1 MRRLVLASQSP
12 RRRELLESAGFAFT
26 VSPLQISEIPDEN
39 LNLTDQV
46 RDIAV
51 RKATEWLRHAKPSE
65 KHGILL
71 LTSDTVVVLG
81 DTLLGKP
88 KDQFENMS
96 FLRQLSGQI
105 HEVITAVCLVEGET
119 GDLVVGHDV
128 ARIKFRNLSAEEMQA
143 YVSSENGLDK
153 AGGYGIQS
161 EAGKFVEKLDG
172 SFDTVMGLP
181 VSLVEKLIEEK
192 GWKVERRHSGNK
204 I

>member
-46 RDIAV
+46 RDIAE
-51 RKATEWLRHAKPSE
+51 RKAREWLNQAKPSE

-88 KDQFENMS
+88 KDQFENTS

-128 ARIKFRNLSAEEMQA
+128 ARIRFRNLSDEEIET
-143 YVSSENGLDK
+143 YVSSGNGLDK

-181 VSLVEKLIEEK
+181 VSLVEKLMEEK
-192 GWKVERRHSGNK
+192 GWKVERRHSGNQ

>member
-12 RRRELLESAGFAFT
+12 RRRELLERAGFAFT

-46 RDIAV
+46 RDIAK
-51 RKATEWLRHAKPSE
+51 RKATEWLSAAKPTE
-65 KHGILL
+65 KQGILL
-71 LTSDTVVVLG
+71 LTSDTVVVLN

-88 KDQFENMS
+88 KDQFENLS
-96 FLRQLSGQI
+96 FLRQLSGQV

-119 GDLVVGHDV
+119 GRLVVGHDV
-128 ARIKFRNLSAEEMQA
+128 ARIRFRDLTDEEMQA
-143 YVSSENGLDK
+143 YVSSGNGLDK

-161 EAGKFVEKLDG
+161 EAGKFVAKLEG

-181 VSLVEKLIEEK
+181 VHLVERLIQEE
-192 GWKVERRHSGNK
+192 GWQVERA
-204 I
+204 

>member
-1 MRRLVLASQSP
+1 MRKLVLASQSP
-12 RRRELLESAGFAFT
+12 RRRELLEQAGFAFT

-46 RDIAV
+46 RDIAR
-51 RKATEWLRHAKPSE
+51 RKATAWLEAAKPSE
-65 KHGILL
+65 KQGILL

-88 KDQFENMS
+88 KDQNENLS
-96 FLRQLSGQI
+96 FLRQLSGRV

-119 GDLVVGHDV
+119 GQLVVDHDV
-128 ARIKFRNLSAEEMQA
+128 ARIHFRKLNEEEMRA
-143 YVSSENGLDK
+143 YVESENGLDK

-161 EAGKFVEKLDG
+161 EAGKFVAKLEG

-181 VSLVEKLIEEK
+181 VKLVSDLLAKK
-192 GWKVERRHSGNK
+192 GWVVERRTS
-204 I
+204 